1 MSYACMYSSTVQVQ
15 YSTVLYSTTVQYSTS
30 TSTVQ
35 YSTKKSTVQCSTVQY
50 SISTVQYS
58 TVQYSTVQYSTVQY
72 STVQYSTVHG
82 FAKVCDVSLTPS
94 VRGSVFFRLL
104 PAIWARL
111 CDSLAPELPHTL
123 QMQCMS
129 TCQGRNVTYQRHKAN
144 CANLCHGSTLKLQE
158 IGTSS
163 WISAARPPAL
173 VKRYARKGALGKYAS
188 ASRSD
193 WTTFW
198 TNASCK

>member
-1 MSYACMYSSTVQVQ
+1 MQLQYSNRTLTCLAPSHECATTVKKNHPCIPTTEALIRNVVCLHVFQYSTVQVQ
-15 YSTVLYSTTVQYSTS
+15 YSTVQYCTVLQYS

-35 YSTKKSTVQCSTVQY
+35 YKKKYSTVQY
-50 SISTVQYS
+50 SISTVL
-58 TVQYSTVQYSTVQY
+58 VQYSTVQY

-129 TCQGRNVTYQRHKAN
+129 ACQGRNVTYQRHEAN
-144 CANLCHGSTLKLQE
+144 CANLCLAEALEMLTR
-158 IGTSS
+158 
-163 WISAARPPAL
+163 ARL
-173 VKRYARKGALGKYAS
+173 
-188 ASRSD
+188 
-193 WTTFW
+193 W
-198 TNASCK
+198 